1 MLIYKLLRLVK
12 LIPVIFLRFLFI
24 RKMLIEITDNAFS
37 CLEINKTYYIEL
49 KDYILNAVHDTKRL
63 KYKLYRHR
71 YFKTKSSKNETVI
84 HEKLPGKKIRGHP
97 PLLILTYLTTIT
109 ICVLV
114 FLSNWF
120 PNNVYFFLQNIGFQ
134 GIRLITMYRKLL
146 LIA

>member
-12 LIPVIFLRFLFI
+12 LIPVIFLRFLII

-84 HEKLPGKKIRGHP
+84 HEKLPGKKSEATHR
-97 PLLILTYLTTIT
+97 Y
-109 ICVLV
+109 
-114 FLSNWF
+114 
-120 PNNVYFFLQNIGFQ
+120 
-134 GIRLITMYRKLL
+134 
-146 LIA
+146 